1 MTMTYKNYLIE
12 ENENYH
18 VAHPERKYVFS
29 STTDCDESMGCGR
42 SIEECIEQINERLDF

>member
-18 VAHPERKYVFS
+18 VAHPESKYIFS
-29 STTDCDESMGCGR
+29 STTDCDETIGFDSSVQG
-42 SIEECIEQINERLDF
+42 CIEQINERLDF